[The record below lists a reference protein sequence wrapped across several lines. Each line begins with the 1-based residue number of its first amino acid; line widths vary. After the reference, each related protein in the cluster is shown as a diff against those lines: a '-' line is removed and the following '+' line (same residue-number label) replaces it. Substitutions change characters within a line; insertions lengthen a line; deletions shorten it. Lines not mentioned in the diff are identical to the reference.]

1 MRVLFD
7 MGHPAHVHFF
17 KNIINNLKRD
27 GHEVKITARN
37 KEVTLALLKA
47 YDLEYENRGEI
58 YTGMLNKAM
67 GMIKIDLKLLQIARK
82 FKPDILIGVHNPY
95 IAHVGAILRK
105 PVIIFTDTEN
115 VKVAS
120 LLTFPFAQ
128 TILTPMHFRDPVD
141 PEKHVK
147 IKGLKETAYLHPNY
161 FSPDPHVLEELGLHQ
176 EEKFIVMRF
185 ISWGASHDTALSGIN
200 KGSEKELIR
209 KLSSYGKIFITSEKP
224 LDGDLEQYRLQVP
237 PEKMHSLL
245 SYAGLYIGEG
255 GTMAV
260 EAGILGTPAIHI
272 ESDSTGRA
280 TGESCG
286 NFRELRDKYGLIFFY
301 PTEGMALQKALEI
314 LKNPDSKKEWQEK
327 QKKIWSDMIDVTTW
341 LTDFIERYP
350 ASFYQYK
357 KENRISK

>member
-58 YTGMLNKAM
+58 YTGMLNKAL

-82 FKPDILIGVHNPY
+82 FKPDMLIGVHNPY

-128 TILTPMHFRDPVD
+128 TILTPMYFRDPVD

-161 FSPDPHVLEELGLHQ
+161 FSPDPNVLEELGLHQ

-185 ISWGASHDTALSGIN
+185 ISWGASHDTALSGII

-237 PEKMHSLL
+237 PEKIHSLL

-286 NFRELRDKYGLIFFY
+286 NFLELRDKYGLIFFY

-314 LKNPDSKKEWQEK
+314 LENPNSKKEWQDK
-327 QKKIWSDMIDVTTW
+327 QRKLWTEMTDVTTW

-350 ASFYQYK
+350 ESFYQYK
-357 KENRISK
+357 KENRTEK